1 MMDTSS
7 KLDIGKFRKVHSLM
21 AGGSTDGE
29 RAAARARAETMA
41 SNAGMTLAEAVS
53 SLDSQPAAPMARNL
67 FEGFDDWM
75 EAKEPGWKAAKTR
88 ERAQRDARDD
98 LRRAAVMKRYGSE
111 KALFARTEREALLNA
126 AVAHMA
132 TWDHW
137 TDDDGTQH
145 RYATTLDGK
154 RPDLGTW
161 YLKEITPAIR
171 EAVTTAYPWPSNLD
185 EALQEVKAW
194 DRLRLDRAVVS
205 GGEWNHYPEVEC
217 RFALLEHALQTGQPA
232 ASWDDIQA
240 RFDWKRYEFERQ
252 WLDPEEE
259 EREDPFLD
267 RLEADFALLRP
278 IDGADSRLR
287 STPPSTAE
295 KRAAVLST
303 LDAHP
308 ELSDREIARR
318 LGVSPQTVNTWRRKR
333 RG

>member
-1 MMDTSS
+1 MAVASAAS

-29 RAAARARAETMA
+29 RAAARARAEMMA
-41 SNAGMTLAEAVS
+41 AKAGMTLQQAVS
-53 SLDSQPAAPMARNL
+53 SLDGQPAVQPSSF

-75 EAKEPGWKAAKTR
+75 EVKEPGWKA
-88 ERAQRDARDD
+88 ERAREKAERNARDN
-98 LRRAAVMKRYGSE
+98 LRRAEIMDRYGSE
-111 KALFARTEREALLNA
+111 KALFARTEREVALDA
-126 AVAHMA
+126 AIAHIA

-137 TDDDGTQH
+137 TDDDGTRH
-145 RYATTLDGK
+145 RFVATLDGNLPK
-154 RPDLGTW
+154 YGYWSLSD
-161 YLKEITPAIR
+161 ITPAIR
-171 EAVTTAYPWPSNLD
+171 EAVTTAYPWPSRLD
-185 EALQEVKAW
+185 DALQEVKAW
-194 DRLRLDRAVVS
+194 DRLRLDRGLVS
-205 GGEWNHYPEVEC
+205 GGEWNHYAEVEC

-252 WLDPEEE
+252 WLDPTEC
-259 EREDPFLD
+259 EDPFMD
-267 RLEADFALLRP
+267 RLEADFALLRRQEAGP
-278 IDGADSRLR
+278 ATAPR
-287 STPPSTAE
+287 TTAE

-333 RG
+333 GAAL